1 MKITYNKINQSIEIK
16 DGIKNRY
23 LLYKFLI
30 IITLLNAVLNL
41 FNGIKHKF
49 GTINFLWVILGII
62 FTYLFYIYFIKK
74 ITSES
79 IPLEQIEALKEKSIF
94 GIKTYYIQ
102 LKNRKQRDLI
112 DMKTQVEFDE
122 LKNMLSG
129 FKNLK

>member
-1 MKITYNKINQSIEIK
+1 MKITYNKTTQAIEIK

-30 IITLLNAVLNL
+30 IINLLNAVLNL
-41 FNGIKHKF
+41 FNGIKHEF

-74 ITSES
+74 VTAES
-79 IPLEQIEALKEKSIF
+79 IPIEEIDALKAKSVF
-94 GIKTYYIQ
+94 GIKTYYIK
-102 LKNRKQRDLI
+102 LKNEKQRDLI
-112 DMKTQVEFDE
+112 EIKTQVEFDA
-122 LKNMLSG
+122 LKNMLPD